1 MEQYVAVKDMQ
12 RVGVRRRCYRGEC
25 FAVAILNKEE
35 RVKVNF
41 FMVALRG
48 QTNCKFQKKTHQQI
62 EKNTAKAHKA
72 QQS

>member
-41 FMVALRG
+41 FYGGSERSNKLQV
-48 QTNCKFQKKTHQQI
+48 TKKTHQQI